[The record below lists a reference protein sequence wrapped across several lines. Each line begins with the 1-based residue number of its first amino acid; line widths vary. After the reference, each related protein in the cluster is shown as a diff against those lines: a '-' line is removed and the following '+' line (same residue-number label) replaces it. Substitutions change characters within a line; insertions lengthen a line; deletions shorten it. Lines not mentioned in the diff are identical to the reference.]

1 MDPDEFYRRVCRLN
15 FGKWGD
21 TALYVMKNMLTIHE
35 SQMPLYTTPFPFQKN
50 RVEFSPELV
59 DASVQS
65 IKDHLEYLGYYNS
78 SVEPVITEK
87 DKWKKVVYYITPG
100 TRYKIKEIRFK
111 LPQGTSLEADFL
123 DDVDNISVKVGDY
136 LSEADL
142 EVESARSVAYLRTKG
157 YYSVNT
163 NYYSS
168 QISDV
173 ISSVIIY
180 LCGFV
185 LFIKLTMN
193 RMIRRSEEKK
203 GVKK

>member
-1 MDPDEFYRRVCRLN
+1 MARHLFKYVP
-15 FGKWGD
+15 
-21 TALYVMKNMLTIHE
+21 ALCAAALLAASCGAARQLENENATYLSKNEVKFTERTPLKV
-35 SQMPLYTTPFPFQKN
+35 SQITPYLKQQPSGLQIFQKN

-123 DDVDNISVKVGDY
+123 DDVENISV
-136 LSEADL
+136 
-142 EVESARSVAYLRTKG
+142 
-157 YYSVNT
+157 
-163 NYYSS
+163 
-168 QISDV
+168 
-173 ISSVIIY
+173 
-180 LCGFV
+180 
-185 LFIKLTMN
+185 
-193 RMIRRSEEKK
+193 
-203 GVKK
+203 